1 MERRQRYRALSG
13 ILLICPPVLLFLCWL
28 LLVWRSV
35 PGNLHIR
42 AGMLQELDLDV
53 PVSGKLYKKEMQERK
68 AGAILPVTG
77 MGSAV
82 AADAAIPVD
91 LSAPVAFYAEKL
103 QSYTMDLKLFGLIPF
118 KTVNVQ
124 VIEDENLTPVGTPI
138 GIYVK
143 TEGILV
149 IATGDFEGI
158 DGQKKRP
165 AAGLLQEGDYIL
177 KADGEEVAGKTAF
190 MDKIGESNGEEMVLT
205 ILRDGQQFD
214 RKVQPQQNQNG
225 EYKLGIWIRD
235 NAQGVGTL
243 TYLDG
248 DNHFGA
254 LGHGINDMD
263 TATLMNLKDGS
274 LYRTDIV
281 SITRGVTG
289 TPGELTG
296 VIDYR
301 EGNKLGTISA
311 NSEEGIF
318 GTMDSGQSLPAASSA
333 MPIGLKQEVKAG
345 PAEILC
351 SLGGEPE
358 YYEAK
363 ITAIHLDHDNIN
375 RGLEIR
381 VTDERLLELTGGIV
395 QGMSGAP
402 IIQEGKLVGAVTH
415 VLVNDPTR
423 GYGIFIE
430 NMLEH

>member
-1 MERRQRYRALSG
+1 MERRQRYRVFLG
-13 ILLICPPVLLFLCWL
+13 ILLICSTALLFLCWL

-35 PGNLHIR
+35 PGRLHIR
-42 AGMLQELDLDV
+42 AGMAQELDLDV
-53 PVSGKLYKKEMQERK
+53 PVSGKLYKKETQERK
-68 AGAILPVTG
+68 EGEILPVTG

-82 AADAAIPVD
+82 AAHTSVPVD
-91 LSAPVAFYAEKL
+91 LSAPVTLYAEKK
-103 QSYTMDLKLFGLIPF
+103 QSYTMELKLFGLIPF
-118 KTVNVQ
+118 KTVDVQ
-124 VIEDENLTPVGTPI
+124 VIDDESLTPVGTPI

-143 TEGILV
+143 TQGILV
-149 IATGDFEGI
+149 IATGDFEGM
-158 DGQKKRP
+158 DGQKKKP

-177 KADGEEVAGKTAF
+177 KADGEEVTGKTAF
-190 MDKIGESNGEEMVLT
+190 MDRIGESGGEEMVLT
-205 ILRDGQQFD
+205 ILRDDQQFD
-214 RKVQPQQNQNG
+214 IEVQPQQNQNG

-243 TYLDG
+243 TYLDSG
-248 DNHFGA
+248 NHFGA

-263 TATLMNLKDGS
+263 TATLMNLKNGS

-281 SITRGVTG
+281 SITRGETG

-311 NSEEGIF
+311 NLEEGIF
-318 GTMDSGQSLPAASSA
+318 GTMDAGQPLPAASSA
-333 MPIGLKQEVKAG
+333 MPIGLKQEVETG
-345 PAEILC
+345 PARILC

-358 YYEAK
+358 YYEAE

-381 VTDERLLELTGGIV
+381 ITDERLLALTGGIV

-402 IIQEGKLVGAVTH
+402 IIQNDRFIGAVTH
-415 VLVNDPTR
+415 VLVNDPAR